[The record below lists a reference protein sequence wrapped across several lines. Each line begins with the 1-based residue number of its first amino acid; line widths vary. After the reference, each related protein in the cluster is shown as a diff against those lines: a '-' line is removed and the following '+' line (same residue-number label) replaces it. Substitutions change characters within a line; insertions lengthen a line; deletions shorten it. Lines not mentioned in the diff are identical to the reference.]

1 MHAAQLESITD
12 IDTLRRLTIESF
24 QSFEAERA
32 AHRAALAAR
41 DGLIAARDAVIAER
55 DRTIVY
61 KSARIDWLTGE
72 LARLRRVQFAA
83 RSEKMDPTQRALFEE
98 AMAADLAAVEA
109 ELDALQD
116 GPAPSARPRS
126 APKRRPLPPELPR
139 IEVRHA
145 PAACTCAACGGALTP
160 IGEHV
165 SEKLD
170 VKPLQFFVRRDVYP
184 QYACRACDT
193 VVAEPVAPAIV
204 ERGIAAP
211 GLLAQV
217 AIAKYTDHLPLYRQE
232 AIYARSGVEIGR
244 NTLAEWIGAIGVA
257 LAPLVAA
264 LRAELLTRAV

>member
-1 MHAAQLESITD
+1 MHAAQLDAITD
-12 IDTLRRLTIESF
+12 LDTLRQIARQSF
-24 QSFEAERA
+24 QF
-32 AHRAALAAR
+32 LAAR
-41 DGLIAARDAVIAER
+41 DSEIALQREAIAARD
-55 DRTIVY
+55 RTIIY
-61 KSARIDWLTGE
+61 KTAKIEVLTLE

-83 RSEKMDPTQRALFEE
+83 HSEKMDPDQRALFDE

-109 ELDALQD
+109 ELDALREIPT
-116 GPAPSARPRS
+116 PATKPRT
-126 APKRRPLPPELPR
+126 APKRRALPPELPR
-139 IEVRHA
+139 IEVRHE
-145 PAACTCAACGGALTP
+145 PAACMCAACGCALTP

-184 QYACRACDT
+184 QYACRGCET
-193 VVAEPVAPAIV
+193 VVAEAVAPAIV

-217 AIAKYTDHLPLYRQE
+217 AIAKYTDHLPLYRQQ